1 MDNIRSRW
9 ITAQIKKDEE
19 AGMSKEVISEK
30 LKSDKYGFQHEMFDE
45 LRKRQ
50 NEQDE
55 YVSNPYEV
63 EEGVVEC
70 DRCGSKRV
78 YSVSVQI
85 RSADE
90 PTSTR
95 AFCVICKHRWTQNY

>member
-1 MDNIRSRW
+1 MDNVRSRW
-9 ITAQIKKDEE
+9 ILAQMKKDEE
-19 AGMSKEVISEK
+19 ILSKEKILEK
-30 LKSDKYGFQHEMFDE
+30 LQLNKYGFGYETFDE

-50 NEQDE
+50 KEQDE

-85 RSADE
+85 RAADE

-95 AFCVICKHRWTQNY
+95 AFCVICKHRWTQN